1 MAVLSEGSFSC
12 RNRKEKP
19 AERSKVIF
27 FNADIIPASLIM
39 LHVCVPDEETPGLYG
54 FLHVI
59 VHSAQGLR
67 DSASKFLTTHVHS
80 LAQHPVT
87 HICCLYISVPTTR
100 MIHLMIRLITA
111 RLSTEWSDPET
122 N

>member
-1 MAVLSEGSFSC
+1 
-12 RNRKEKP
+12 
-19 AERSKVIF
+19 
-27 FNADIIPASLIM
+27 M
-39 LHVCVPDEETPGLYG
+39 LDGCVPDEETPGLYG

-59 VHSAQGLR
+59 VHSAQGFR
-67 DSASKFLTTHVHS
+67 DSASKFTHVYS
-80 LAQHPVT
+80 LAQHTVT
-87 HICCLYISVPTTR
+87 HICCLYTSVPTMH